1 MLPRWLVENQR
12 VARAL
17 PIIGK
22 GAYATLAAGFLC
34 TDILTLRL
42 LLVSGYTG
50 LTAFHALHRNP
61 LRIPLRWSIL
71 LAGVNVTM
79 VAKLVAEQLPVELS
93 AEERALHAASF
104 APLSRRQCKQLLELA
119 ERVTFD
125 DGDTLTEEGVVCP
138 YLMLILEGAADMRV
152 DGRRRRLA
160 PLRRQPVHLVIA
172 GSCLQARVAAGPR
185 GLAQLP
191 RLPAGGLARRAPRA
205 HGEPP
210 RPLLA
215 RRVRDRHL
223 RGRGIL
229 PAPATPL
236 QR

>member
-12 VARAL
+12 VVRAL

-61 LRIPLRWSIL
+61 LRIPLRWSIFL
-71 LAGVNVTM
+71 VGVNAAM

-104 APLSRRQCKQLLELA
+104 TPLSRRQCKQLLELG

-160 PLRRQPVHLVIA
+160 PLRRQPRFI
-172 GSCLQARVAAGPR
+172 S
-185 GLAQLP
+185 
-191 RLPAGGLARRAPRA
+191 
-205 HGEPP
+205 
-210 RPLLA
+210 
-215 RRVRDRHL
+215 
-223 RGRGIL
+223 
-229 PAPATPL
+229 
-236 QR
+236 

>member
-71 LAGVNVTM
+71 LAGVNAAM

-104 APLSRRQCKQLLELA
+104 APLSRRQCKQLLELG

-138 YLMLILEGAADMRV
+138 YLMLILEGAAHMRV

-160 PLRRQPVHLVIA
+160 PPRRQPRFI
-172 GSCLQARVAAGPR
+172 S
-185 GLAQLP
+185 
-191 RLPAGGLARRAPRA
+191 
-205 HGEPP
+205 
-210 RPLLA
+210 
-215 RRVRDRHL
+215 
-223 RGRGIL
+223 
-229 PAPATPL
+229 
-236 QR
+236 